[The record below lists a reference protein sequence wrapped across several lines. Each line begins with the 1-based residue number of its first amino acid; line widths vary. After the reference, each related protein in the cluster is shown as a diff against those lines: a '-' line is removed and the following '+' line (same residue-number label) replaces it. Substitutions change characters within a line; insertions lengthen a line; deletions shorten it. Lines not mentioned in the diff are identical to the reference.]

1 MRNNF
6 KFSIFNVVIFNSLQN
21 DWEKVLR
28 QFGDKDQ
35 KIQNLEALL
44 QESKEN
50 ISFLEKEREDFMQ
63 KLRLVKERLL
73 FLINCKKKTIYYRNK

>member
-73 FLINCKKKTIYYRNK
+73 FLISCRKKTIYYRNK

>member
-63 KLRLVKERLL
+63 KLRLVKERPL
-73 FLINCKKKTIYYRNK
+73 FLISCKKKTIYYRNK